1 MIEQTL
7 GNSLRYLREQQG
19 ISLRAL
25 AERTDFSASFLSQIE
40 NGQCSPSISSME
52 KIANALGVTLGQF
65 FLSANQQVVNIV
77 RASDRAHM
85 ALDWSR
91 AEIASL
97 GSLSSA
103 SQFRASML
111 IIKPGGLT
119 GKHATPSISDEFAMV
134 FEGKVDVETAVDSE
148 QILERGDSV
157 TVIAGTGRQW
167 RNESDSLVEILVISL
182 GPYH

>member
-7 GNSLRYLREQQG
+7 GTSLRYLREQHG
-19 ISLRAL
+19 MSLRAL
-25 AERTDFSASFLSQIE
+25 AERVDFSASFLSQIE

-65 FLSANQQVVNIV
+65 FLSANQQVSIV
-77 RASDRAHM
+77 RASERSHM

-97 GSLSSA
+97 GALSNA

-134 FEGKVDVETAVDSE
+134 FEGKVILKLQESE
-148 QILERGDSV
+148 QVLERGDSV
-157 TVIAGTGRQW
+157 TIVAGTGRQW
-167 RNESDSLVEILVISL
+167 RNESDSLAEILVISL
-182 GPYH
+182 GPYR